1 MADANLTVTTLEA
14 TAFDKLRVP
23 EAFEAAPVVAVV
35 LPSCKYVELI
45 SSQQQRSFTY
55 VLLEQST
62 YNMTDPLSFDADIIA
77 DGSIIPTYQWRCH
90 FSSSGARRLS
100 C

>member
-1 MADANLTVTTLEA
+1 MADGNLTVTTLEA
-14 TAFDKLRVP
+14 TTFDKLRVP

-62 YNMTDPLSFDADIIA
+62 AQDKPSPA
-77 DGSIIPTYQWRCH
+77 
-90 FSSSGARRLS
+90 SSTSPRPSHGARG
-100 C
+100 